1 MSDFQYGD
9 QNVPV
14 ISTPAPSPA
23 LESDRLLMVRE
34 VSQAN
39 NLRDYLSIFFKHRKT
54 IVVSFLLLSLLG
66 CAAAIVYDK
75 FIYAPKFEARSS
87 ILVKFG
93 WENYYPDPSL
103 GKRDAPAVGQSDMLG
118 AEMSILNSRDLKEKV
133 ISALSPEAIFPS
145 LAGTKPTGIS
155 KQDEALL
162 LLDKDLKVKSSTKG
176 GIIDVTFDGPNPQS
190 AAAVVNQL
198 VNDYIDKR
206 GDVYRDPQSA
216 LFLQNKVDYYKQK
229 LAESLNNMKA
239 FSAKTRII
247 DFDQQRQMLL
257 EQRSKLGM
265 ALDDTANQIKEV
277 GQTIDELSKELKAIP
292 QSELTA
298 AASDRTG
305 DAKSKLLGLR
315 LQEQALTAKY
325 KGNNPLIDGV
335 RAQIAMVESYMKQ
348 NASDNPTIAPADP
361 VYQEIQKQILANKAK
376 LSALNVEYTGVQGQ
390 LEKMNKD
397 LQVFESNENQ
407 YRMLAAAI
415 SSNQQIY
422 GDYQRKLEQA
432 KVYNE
437 LGRDKMTSVSVIEPA
452 AAPLSPVNPP
462 KPLILLLIGAI
473 VFAVCASLGL
483 AYILELNKAVMSTPM
498 EVEKKLGLPVLIT
511 LPIKD

>member
-292 QSELTA
+292 QS
-298 AASDRTG
+298 
-305 DAKSKLLGLR
+305 
-315 LQEQALTAKY
+315 
-325 KGNNPLIDGV
+325 
-335 RAQIAMVESYMKQ
+335 
-348 NASDNPTIAPADP
+348 
-361 VYQEIQKQILANKAK
+361 
-376 LSALNVEYTGVQGQ
+376 
-390 LEKMNKD
+390 
-397 LQVFESNENQ
+397 
-407 YRMLAAAI
+407 
-415 SSNQQIY
+415 
-422 GDYQRKLEQA
+422 
-432 KVYNE
+432 
-437 LGRDKMTSVSVIEPA
+437 
-452 AAPLSPVNPP
+452 
-462 KPLILLLIGAI
+462 
-473 VFAVCASLGL
+473 
-483 AYILELNKAVMSTPM
+483 
-498 EVEKKLGLPVLIT
+498 
-511 LPIKD
+511 

>member
-1 MSDFQYGD
+1 
-9 QNVPV
+9 
-14 ISTPAPSPA
+14 
-23 LESDRLLMVRE
+23 
-34 VSQAN
+34 
-39 NLRDYLSIFFKHRKT
+39 
-54 IVVSFLLLSLLG
+54 
-66 CAAAIVYDK
+66 
-75 FIYAPKFEARSS
+75 
-87 ILVKFG
+87 
-93 WENYYPDPSL
+93 
-103 GKRDAPAVGQSDMLG
+103 
-118 AEMSILNSRDLKEKV
+118 
-133 ISALSPEAIFPS
+133 
-145 LAGTKPTGIS
+145 
-155 KQDEALL
+155 
-162 LLDKDLKVKSSTKG
+162 
-176 GIIDVTFDGPNPQS
+176 
-190 AAAVVNQL
+190 
-198 VNDYIDKR
+198 
-206 GDVYRDPQSA
+206 
-216 LFLQNKVDYYKQK
+216 
-229 LAESLNNMKA
+229 
-239 FSAKTRII
+239 
-247 DFDQQRQMLL
+247 
-257 EQRSKLGM
+257 
-265 ALDDTANQIKEV
+265 
-277 GQTIDELSKELKAIP
+277 
-292 QSELTA
+292 LTA
-298 AASDRTG
+298 AATDRTG

-390 LEKMNKD
+390 LEKMNKE

-407 YRMLAAAI
+407 NRMLAAAI